1 MRPDVR
7 RWFARRS
14 YRRVATIGRI
24 VATVRRDGVDRV
36 PLVDELRLQLQ
47 LQLRLQLRLQIG
59 TVAEYLARCAVTS

>member
-1 MRPDVR
+1 VRPDVR

-36 PLVDELRLQLQ
+36 PLVDELRLQL
-47 LQLRLQLRLQIG
+47 RLQLRLPIG

>member
-36 PLVDELRLQLQ
+36 PLVDK
-47 LQLRLQLRLQIG
+47 LRLQLRLPIG

>member
-1 MRPDVR
+1 VRPDVR

-36 PLVDELRLQLQ
+36 PLVDK
-47 LQLRLQLRLQIG
+47 LRLQLRLQIG

>member
-24 VATVRRDGVDRV
+24 VANVRRDGVDRV
-36 PLVDELRLQLQ
+36 PPVDELR
-47 LQLRLQLRLQIG
+47 LQLRLQLRLPIG